1 MKEKLMAMSNWF
13 VKTTVKQ
20 KITLGVC
27 TVAVFSMVGL
37 GIYQLIP
44 NQSDGLNLDG
54 TNKTNVTVNEINE
67 AQAAEAEKLANTAAE
82 TTPVE
87 SVSQTQNEAT
97 NVVSNTTTVN
107 TPTTTED
114 VYIADDGAHYE
125 SEPVYSEPAYEEP
138 VYEEPAAASDGGWD
152 GDLGG
157 DGASEWQLSD
167 DAGEYGTGISN

>member
-1 MKEKLMAMSNWF
+1 MKEKFMVMRNWL

-20 KITLGVC
+20 KITLGIC
-27 TVAVFSMVGL
+27 TVAVFSIAGL

-54 TNKTNVTVNEINE
+54 VKKTNVTVNDINE
-67 AQAAEAEKLANTAAE
+67 AQIKADKLANTSAE

-87 SVSQTQNEAT
+87 PVQQTQPEAT
-97 NVVSNTTTVN
+97 NVVSNTTTVD

-138 VYEEPAAASDGGWD
+138 VYEEPAAASSDGGWD
-152 GDLGG
+152 GNLGG
-157 DGASEWQLSD
+157 DWGEADYTGSD
-167 DAGEYGTGISN
+167 DYGTGISN